1 MKNKI
6 ILSFLSIAALIASN
20 ANAAIIASD
29 DFSASGSGTGWASST
44 DWGTGNVSDGTYSAT
59 TENFRDFA
67 ATTSSADG
75 SEIWVSVEISL
86 SASTQGSWGGIS
98 FFDNVGEKVLFGR
111 DSNNAFWGIDAA
123 PENYSTIA
131 ATANQ
136 TFHLLGLIEYN
147 SGVDTISLW
156 IDPTDMNNLGTANA
170 STTDTLGAFTKL
182 RLGTGI
188 GSDPGLT
195 VDNLTIGTTFADVI
209 PEPSS
214 AALLLGLGAVALVL
228 RRRK

>member
-44 DWGTGNVSDGTYSAT
+44 DWGSNLNSGTYSAT

-86 SASTQGSWGGIS
+86 SGSTWGGIS
-98 FFDNVGEKVLFGR
+98 FFDGGTEKVLFGR
-111 DSNNAFWGIDAA
+111 DTNNAFWGIDAA

-131 ATANQ
+131 ATVDQ

-170 STTDTLGAFTKL
+170 STTDTLGTFTKL

-188 GSDPGLT
+188 GSGSGLT